1 MSKPYHVYLDLDVLN
16 NNTDPTLPAPALC
29 FEETFT
35 RPFLDG
41 TADDYFVAIAR
52 FSIQTGGTLPVFI
65 PAIQTGQGDVNKTV
79 YIITL
84 TYNGVSGTGTIEHV
98 PQPTAQVPSVPTT
111 SQDLT
116 TDYYYIYNY
125 QDWIGMVNTAFQ
137 TAFSNLLANLT
148 TASIY
153 NSVSNTTPT
162 ALDGF
167 FPQAPVYTQIISLT
181 ASAGG
186 AASVG
191 PFIYT
196 SSVPLL
202 NIGTTGIVKI
212 TNSDGSITFITNTGN
227 TTTLGVKYYS
237 YSIQI
242 KTVGNIPVSSA
253 SNVSNTLY
261 FTSTIG
267 ASTLVNSASA
277 VLTITNTITTAA
289 VAGASVPFMQFDTST
304 QKCTINSDLNWFN
317 SSNTTGAGCIF
328 STPGSMSYLQASPF
342 SFEATIQET

>member
-16 NNTDPTLPAPALC
+16 NNTDPTVPPPALC

-35 RPFLDG
+35 QPFLDG

-84 TYNGVSGTGTIEHV
+84 TYNGVSGTGTIAHV

-137 TAFSNLLANLT
+137 TAFSNLLAKLT

-153 NSVSNTTPT
+153 NSVSNRLPTP
-162 ALDGF
+162 LGGF
-167 FPQAPVYTQIISLT
+167 SLNRLL
-181 ASAGG
+181 
-186 AASVG
+186 
-191 PFIYT
+191 ILK
-196 SSVPLL
+196 SSH
-202 NIGTTGIVKI
+202 
-212 TNSDGSITFITNTGN
+212 
-227 TTTLGVKYYS
+227 
-237 YSIQI
+237 
-242 KTVGNIPVSSA
+242 
-253 SNVSNTLY
+253 
-261 FTSTIG
+261 
-267 ASTLVNSASA
+267 
-277 VLTITNTITTAA
+277 
-289 VAGASVPFMQFDTST
+289 
-304 QKCTINSDLNWFN
+304 
-317 SSNTTGAGCIF
+317 
-328 STPGSMSYLQASPF
+328 
-342 SFEATIQET
+342 